1 MRLKLII
8 MKKLLLAIVTL
19 AATSTILQAQ
29 SISLK
34 ECVEIAIKNHPD
46 YQGAVLNAE
55 VAEANF
61 SASKSNRLPNMQVE
75 VYQSTNTGRSIDR
88 FTNSYINQLYSSTY
102 AQASLSQPIFQGFR
116 MKHDIRSKE
125 LRVSSELHNIEAMK
139 NDLTIRII
147 QSYLNVLQAEELLA
161 VAKSQVSSSA
171 QQLDRVTKQTE
182 AGVLGKSELLQ
193 IKTQYSNDEFSKIS
207 AEGNV
212 KQAKLR
218 LFQLLNISPDKNYSF
233 ERLSENM
240 VSQNFAEVPIEN
252 VFENLPEIKAA
263 DAQIKSF
270 DSQTRSIK
278 AENLPSLNFFADWN
292 TFYASSNSQEQFFE
306 QINSTRNGSF
316 TLGLQ
321 IPILGKLQTNPR
333 VQAAI
338 VQKKVAQN
346 QLRASKLNIQQSYYA
361 SLQNYDIAYEQFQ
374 NAKEQVKVNNENLE
388 AVQAQINAGTVN
400 AIEYILAKTNYDRAN
415 ANLVQAK
422 YAFLLQKKILQFFKT
437 GVWVLD

>member
-1 MRLKLII
+1 
-8 MKKLLLAIVTL
+8 MKKLLLAIITL
-19 AATSTILQAQ
+19 AITTSVLKAQ
-29 SISLK
+29 NISLK
-34 ECVEIAIKNHPD
+34 ECVEMAIKNHPD

-55 VAEANF
+55 IAEANF

-88 FTNSYINQLYSSTY
+88 FTNAYINQIYSSTY

-147 QSYLNVLQAEELLA
+147 QAYLNVLQAEELLV
-161 VAKSQVSSSA
+161 VAKSQVASSA

-193 IKTQYSNDEFSKIS
+193 MRTQYSNDEFAKIN
-207 AEGNV
+207 AEGNL
-212 KQAKLR
+212 KQAKLA
-218 LFQLLNISPDKNYSF
+218 LFQLLNISPDNDYSF
-233 ERLSENM
+233 ERLPENM
-240 VSQNFAEVPIEN
+240 ASQDFKEVSMER

-270 DSQTRSIK
+270 ESQAKSIK

-292 TFYASSNSQEQFFE
+292 TFYASSNSQEMFFE
-306 QINSTRNGSF
+306 QINSTRNGSV

-321 IPILGKLQTNPR
+321 IPIFGRLQTSPR
-333 VQAAI
+333 VQAAMI
-338 VQKKVAQN
+338 QKKVAQN
-346 QLRASKLNIQQSYYA
+346 QLRSSKLSIQQSYYT
-361 SLQNYDIAYEQFQ
+361 SLQNYDIAYEQFK
-374 NAKEQVKVNNENLE
+374 NAEEQVKVNNENLE

-400 AIEYILAKTNYDRAN
+400 AIEYILAKTNYDRAK

-422 YAFLLQKKILQFFKT
+422 YSFLLQEKVLEFFKT
-437 GVWVLD
+437 GVWSLN

>member
-1 MRLKLII
+1 
-8 MKKLLLAIVTL
+8 MKKLLLAIITL
-19 AATSTILQAQ
+19 AITTSVLKAQ
-29 SISLK
+29 NISLK
-34 ECVEIAIKNHPD
+34 ECVEMAIKNHPD

-88 FTNSYINQLYSSTY
+88 FTNAYINQIYSSTY

-147 QSYLNVLQAEELLA
+147 QAYLNVLQAEELLV
-161 VAKSQVSSSA
+161 VAKSQVASSA

-193 IKTQYSNDEFSKIS
+193 MRTQYSNDEFAKIN
-207 AEGNV
+207 AEGNL
-212 KQAKLR
+212 KQAKLA
-218 LFQLLNISPDKNYSF
+218 LFQLLNISPDNDYSF
-233 ERLSENM
+233 ERLPENM
-240 VSQNFAEVPIEN
+240 ASQDFKEVSMER

-270 DSQTRSIK
+270 ESQAKSIK

-292 TFYASSNSQEQFFE
+292 TFYASSNSQEMFFE
-306 QINSTRNGSF
+306 QINSTRNGSV

-321 IPILGKLQTNPR
+321 IPIFGRLQTSPR
-333 VQAAI
+333 VQAAMI
-338 VQKKVAQN
+338 QKKVAQN
-346 QLRASKLNIQQSYYA
+346 QLRSSKLIIQQSYYT
-361 SLQNYDIAYEQFQ
+361 SLQNYDIAYEQFK
-374 NAKEQVKVNNENLE
+374 NAEEQVKVNNENLE

-400 AIEYILAKTNYDRAN
+400 AIEYILAKTNYDRAK

-422 YAFLLQKKILQFFKT
+422 YSFLLQEKVLEFFKT
-437 GVWVLD
+437 GVWSLN

>member
-1 MRLKLII
+1 
-8 MKKLLLAIVTL
+8 MKKLLLAIITL
-19 AATSTILQAQ
+19 AITTSVLKAQ
-29 SISLK
+29 NISLK
-34 ECVEIAIKNHPD
+34 ECVEMAIKNHPD
-46 YQGAVLNAE
+46 YQGAVLNSE

-61 SASKSNRLPNMQVE
+61 SASRSNRLPNMQVE

-88 FTNSYINQLYSSTY
+88 FTNAYINQIYSSTY

-147 QSYLNVLQAEELLA
+147 QAYLNVLQAEELLV
-161 VAKSQVSSSA
+161 VAKSQVASSA

-193 IKTQYSNDEFSKIS
+193 MRTQYSNDEFAKIN
-207 AEGNV
+207 AEGNL
-212 KQAKLR
+212 KQAKLA
-218 LFQLLNISPDKNYSF
+218 LFQLLNISPDNDYSF
-233 ERLSENM
+233 ERLPENM
-240 VSQNFAEVPIEN
+240 ASQDFKEVSMER

-270 DSQTRSIK
+270 ESQAKSIK

-292 TFYASSNSQEQFFE
+292 TFYASSNSQEMFFE
-306 QINSTRNGSF
+306 QINSTRNGSV

-321 IPILGKLQTNPR
+321 IPIFGRLQTSPR
-333 VQAAI
+333 VQAAMI
-338 VQKKVAQN
+338 QKKVAQN
-346 QLRASKLNIQQSYYA
+346 QLRSSKLSIQQSYYT
-361 SLQNYDIAYEQFQ
+361 SLQNYDIAYEQFK
-374 NAKEQVKVNNENLE
+374 NAEEQVKVNNENLE

-400 AIEYILAKTNYDRAN
+400 AIEYILAKTNYDRAK

-422 YAFLLQKKILQFFKT
+422 YSFLLQEKVLEFFKT
-437 GVWVLD
+437 GVWSLN

>member
-1 MRLKLII
+1 
-8 MKKLLLAIVTL
+8 MKKLLLAIITL
-19 AATSTILQAQ
+19 AITTSVLKAQ
-29 SISLK
+29 NISLK
-34 ECVEIAIKNHPD
+34 ECVEMAIKNHPD

-88 FTNSYINQLYSSTY
+88 FTNAYINQIYSSTY

-147 QSYLNVLQAEELLA
+147 QAYLNVLQAEELLV
-161 VAKSQVSSSA
+161 VAKSQVASSA

-193 IKTQYSNDEFSKIS
+193 MRTQYSNDEFAKIN
-207 AEGNV
+207 AEGNL
-212 KQAKLR
+212 KQAKLA
-218 LFQLLNISPDKNYSF
+218 LFQLLNISPDNDYSF
-233 ERLSENM
+233 ERLPENM
-240 VSQNFAEVPIEN
+240 ASQDFKEVSMER

-270 DSQTRSIK
+270 ESQAKSIK

-292 TFYASSNSQEQFFE
+292 TFYASSNSQEMFFE
-306 QINSTRNGSF
+306 QINSTRNGSV

-321 IPILGKLQTNPR
+321 IPIFGRLQTSPR
-333 VQAAI
+333 VQAAMI
-338 VQKKVAQN
+338 QKKVAQN
-346 QLRASKLNIQQSYYA
+346 QLRSSKLSIQQSYYT
-361 SLQNYDIAYEQFQ
+361 SLQNYDIAYEQFK
-374 NAKEQVKVNNENLE
+374 NAEEQVKVNNENLE

-400 AIEYILAKTNYDRAN
+400 AIEYILAKTNYDRAK

-422 YAFLLQKKILQFFKT
+422 YSFLLQEKVLEFFKT
-437 GVWVLD
+437 GVWSLN

>member
-1 MRLKLII
+1 
-8 MKKLLLAIVTL
+8 MKKLLLAIITL
-19 AATSTILQAQ
+19 AITTSVLKAQ
-29 SISLK
+29 NISLK
-34 ECVEIAIKNHPD
+34 ECVEMAIKNHPD

-55 VAEANF
+55 IAEANF

-88 FTNSYINQLYSSTY
+88 FTNAYINQIYSSTY

-147 QSYLNVLQAEELLA
+147 QAYLNVLQAEELLV
-161 VAKSQVSSSA
+161 VAKSQVASSA

-193 IKTQYSNDEFSKIS
+193 MRTQYSNDEFAKIN
-207 AEGNV
+207 AEGNL
-212 KQAKLR
+212 KQAKLA
-218 LFQLLNISPDKNYSF
+218 LFQLLNISPDNDYSF
-233 ERLSENM
+233 ERLPENM
-240 VSQNFAEVPIEN
+240 AIQDFKEVSMER

-270 DSQTRSIK
+270 ESQAKSIK

-292 TFYASSNSQEQFFE
+292 TFYASSNSQEMFFE
-306 QINSTRNGSF
+306 QINSTRNGSV

-321 IPILGKLQTNPR
+321 IPIFGRLQTSPR
-333 VQAAI
+333 VQAAMI
-338 VQKKVAQN
+338 QKKVAQN
-346 QLRASKLNIQQSYYA
+346 QLRSSKLSIQQSYYT
-361 SLQNYDIAYEQFQ
+361 SLQNYDIAYEQFK
-374 NAKEQVKVNNENLE
+374 NAEEQVKVNNENLE

-400 AIEYILAKTNYDRAN
+400 AIEYILAKTNYDRAK

-422 YAFLLQKKILQFFKT
+422 YSFLLQEKVLEFFKT
-437 GVWVLD
+437 GVWSLN

>member
-1 MRLKLII
+1 
-8 MKKLLLAIVTL
+8 MKKLLLAIITL
-19 AATSTILQAQ
+19 AITTSVLKAQ
-29 SISLK
+29 NISLK
-34 ECVEIAIKNHPD
+34 ECVEMAIKNHPD

-88 FTNSYINQLYSSTY
+88 FTNAYINQIYSSTY

-147 QSYLNVLQAEELLA
+147 QAYLNVLQAEELLV
-161 VAKSQVSSSA
+161 VAKSQVASSA

-193 IKTQYSNDEFSKIS
+193 MRTQYSNDEFAKIN
-207 AEGNV
+207 AEGNL
-212 KQAKLR
+212 KQAKLA
-218 LFQLLNISPDKNYSF
+218 LFQLLNISPDNDYSF
-233 ERLSENM
+233 ERLPENM
-240 VSQNFAEVPIEN
+240 ASQDFKEVSMER

-270 DSQTRSIK
+270 ESQAKSIK

-292 TFYASSNSQEQFFE
+292 TFYASSNSQEMFFE
-306 QINSTRNGSF
+306 QINSTRNGSV

-321 IPILGKLQTNPR
+321 IPIFGRLQTSPR
-333 VQAAI
+333 VQAAMI
-338 VQKKVAQN
+338 QKKVAQN
-346 QLRASKLNIQQSYYA
+346 QLRSSKLSIQQSYYS
-361 SLQNYDIAYEQFQ
+361 SLQNYDIAYEQFK
-374 NAKEQVKVNNENLE
+374 NAEEQVKVNNENLE

-400 AIEYILAKTNYDRAN
+400 AIEYILAKTNYDRAK

-422 YAFLLQKKILQFFKT
+422 YSFLLQEKVLEFFKT
-437 GVWVLD
+437 GVWSLN